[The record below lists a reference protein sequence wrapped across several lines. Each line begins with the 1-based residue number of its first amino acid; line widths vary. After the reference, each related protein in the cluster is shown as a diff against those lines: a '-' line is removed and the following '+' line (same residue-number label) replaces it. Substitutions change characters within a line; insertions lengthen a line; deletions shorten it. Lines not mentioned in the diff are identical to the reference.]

1 MDSFKE
7 LRDNLRIKRYY
18 AIKINN
24 GMGYLASL
32 IDKVMFRS
40 FISIALLI
48 YLYIKTNNHILSL
61 ILTIIIISIYSL
73 ITYKVNRKKLNQNIR
88 IIDKELIVEKVYS
101 KLMSKSTDDYVDYIK
116 DILSNYNVKDM
127 KDIIRKDL
135 DLVGT
140 MNNEKVGIKCY
151 QYSEDHKVDKNDMK
165 NFFIEIR
172 DKDIK
177 KGIIITTSSFL
188 EDARTFFDNMEG
200 IEVEFITIKDIIEK
214 IKDTNLYP
222 RKKDIKKMI
231 LKQLD
236 DNRSKVKNESRK
248 IISKDNTKSCIITGV
263 VIIVFS
269 KLTNYTLYYKAF
281 GILLITLGII
291 PIIKTLVNLMLS
303 GKIED
308 EKL

>member
-7 LRDNLRIKRYY
+7 LRNNLRVKRYY

-32 IDKVMFRS
+32 IDKIMFRS